1 MADLRR
7 INLRA
12 GAMSTIFVT
21 GGAGFIGSALVR
33 RLIGSTSHTVVNV
46 DKLTYAADLDA
57 VASVAEHPRYRFA
70 RVDICDAAALR
81 ALFAQHEPA
90 GVIHLAAESH
100 VDRSIDGPDAFIQ
113 TNVVGT
119 YTLLAES
126 LAYWRAL
133 SASRRDTFRFVHV
146 STDEVY
152 GSLPETGV
160 FTEQTAYDPRSPYAA
175 SKAASDHLV
184 SAWYHTY
191 GFPALTTNSSNNYG
205 PFQFPEKLIPLV
217 AQRALAGQSIPV
229 YGTGSNVRDWLY
241 VDDHAAA
248 LATAFERGAPGRSYN
263 VGAHSERRN
272 IDVVRSICAI
282 LDELSPDPAIR
293 DRTSLITY
301 VSDRP
306 GHDQRYAIDASRI
319 ADELGWRAAVDFES
333 GLRRTLEWYLANGD
347 WLERIRTRSY
357 AGERLGLVAN
367 EAAR

>member
-1 MADLRR
+1 
-7 INLRA
+7 
-12 GAMSTIFVT
+12 MSTVFVT

-33 RLIGSTSHTVVNV
+33 RLIATTTHNVVNL
-46 DKLTYAADLDA
+46 DKLTYAADLEA
-57 VASVAEHPRYRFA
+57 VASVATDPRYHFEQ
-70 RVDICDAAALR
+70 VDICDADALR
-81 ALFAQHEPA
+81 ALFDRYEPD

-126 LAYWRAL
+126 LAFWRTL
-133 SASRRDTFRFVHV
+133 STSRRDAFRFVHV

-152 GSLPETGV
+152 GSLPETGL
-160 FTEQTAYDPRSPYAA
+160 FTERTAYDPRSPYAA
-175 SKAASDHLV
+175 SKAASDHLA

-229 YGTGSNVRDWLY
+229 YGTGANVRDWLF
-241 VDDHAAA
+241 VDDHAEA
-248 LATAFERGAPGRSYN
+248 LATAFQRGVPGRSYN
-263 VGAHSERRN
+263 VGAHSERKN

-282 LDELSPDPAIR
+282 LDELSPDASIG
-293 DRTSLITY
+293 DRASLITF
-301 VSDRP
+301 VTDRP

-319 ADELGWRAAVDFES
+319 ADELGWRASVDFES

-347 WLERIRTRSY
+347 WLERIKARSY
-357 AGERLGLVAN
+357 AGERLGLATV
-367 EAAR
+367 EATK

>member
-1 MADLRR
+1 
-7 INLRA
+7 
-12 GAMSTIFVT
+12 MSTVFVT

-33 RLIGSTSHTVVNV
+33 RLIATTAHTVVNV
-46 DKLTYAADLDA
+46 DKLTYAADLEA
-57 VASVAEHPRYRFA
+57 VASVGTDPRYHFEQ
-70 RVDICDAAALR
+70 VDICDADALR
-81 ALFAQHEPA
+81 AIFARYQPD

-126 LAYWRAL
+126 LAYWRIQ
-133 SASRRDTFRFVHV
+133 SASRRDAFRFVHV

-152 GSLPETGV
+152 GSLPETGL

-175 SKAASDHLV
+175 SKAASDHLA
-184 SAWYHTY
+184 SAWFHTY

-229 YGTGSNVRDWLY
+229 YGTGANVRDWLY
-241 VDDHAAA
+241 VDDHAEA
-248 LATAFERGAPGRSYN
+248 LATAFQRGVPGRSYN
-263 VGAHSERRN
+263 VGAHSERKN

-282 LDELSPDPAIR
+282 LDELSPDASIG
-293 DRTSLITY
+293 DRASLITY
-301 VSDRP
+301 VTDRP
-306 GHDQRYAIDASRI
+306 GHDRRYAIDASRI
-319 ADELGWRAAVDFES
+319 ADELGWRASVDFES

-347 WLERIRTRSY
+347 WLERIKARTY
-357 AGERLGLVAN
+357 AGERLGLATV
-367 EAAR
+367 EGPK